1 MIGLQGQPG
10 GLRLQTLPNF
20 KPTLTQWPFAFLTL
34 RNILMIEIGLD
45 IVIAGTNFLVS
56 FGAFGGPDL
65 IPSERRPIAD
75 LRED

>member
-1 MIGLQGQPG
+1 
-10 GLRLQTLPNF
+10 
-20 KPTLTQWPFAFLTL
+20 
-34 RNILMIEIGLD
+34 MIEIGLD